1 MTRSERRRR
10 RIRRARRQ
18 RMLLVTAVLAVATM
32 CASFTFIEPA
42 EESEASE
49 SGEPQAT
56 EIVFRGDVDDIKLI
70 PLPVEIGETPEAD
83 PLGQDEAGVLEEEE
97 SDTEDEEMFFEEIPL
112 DRETQSC
119 VMKWCEEYH
128 VKRSVALGVIQAE
141 SSFQAD
147 AKNGSC
153 FGYMQINSIN
163 QGWLAEEIGV
173 TDLTD
178 PHQNIQAGIYMLS
191 DLYGKYGDWN
201 KALTCYNYGEGGAYE
216 HVFSKGETSTSYSR
230 HVLDLASEW
239 AEVVGDD

>member
-1 MTRSERRRR
+1 
-10 RIRRARRQ
+10 
-18 RMLLVTAVLAVATM
+18 MLLVTAVLAVATM

-97 SDTEDEEMFFEEIPL
+97 SDTEDVEIFFEEIPL
-112 DRETQSC
+112 DQETQSC

-147 AKNGSC
+147 AQNGSC